1 METKK
6 HKQEIGTGIDKLH
19 DDILIAV
26 LSCMSLKDVVRTS
39 VLSSRWRYLWM
50 FTSGTLDFDD
60 WNTSTGKI
68 MKREKFKAL
77 VNRVLNLHQGSRVD
91 NLVIRFTNLCY
102 QFRTSE
108 IDSWIHFAMRK
119 KVKGFE
125 LDFSVDDG
133 FHCCYKFPS
142 IEELLLLSPSS
153 AFGSLRCLKLVDV
166 DIDDEVIRYL
176 LASCPY
182 IEHLC
187 IRDSDA
193 TMNLEVVGSLPN
205 LRELEISNCLNIRSM
220 EIYATNLVSCT
231 YQGRKISSPFKNTP
245 NLTELTLGGKF
256 CHSFAYEPNKHSSY
270 SDQLVKLVLNFQT
283 VGRERPIASPD
294 LHKLYFL
301 ERLELNIV
309 SIGCRSL
316 FFFTSLIKASP
327 NLRKFKIKIEYFTYD
342 QQSTA
347 LRLNGGRMELFPVV
361 TSATTGGF
369 RHKNLKVIEMCG
381 YIGLRSEDEF
391 IMQLIKVAALSLDV
405 VFIDTQTDYH
415 FYCAK
420 ESYGTNA
427 LQRSSE
433 LYDRQRRHAIC
444 CATDLKRK
452 CISQIKFVIT

>member
-1 METKK
+1 MLDSVSTNETLTEMTKSADFFK
-6 HKQEIGTGIDKLH
+6 HKRPNMYFENIGDQI
-19 DDILIAV
+19 
-26 LSCMSLKDVVRTS
+26 LKDVVRTS

-270 SDQLVKLVLNFQT
+270 SDQLVKL
-283 VGRERPIASPD
+283 
-294 LHKLYFL
+294 
-301 ERLELNIV
+301 
-309 SIGCRSL
+309 
-316 FFFTSLIKASP
+316 
-327 NLRKFKIKIEYFTYD
+327 
-342 QQSTA
+342 
-347 LRLNGGRMELFPVV
+347 GGRMELFPVV